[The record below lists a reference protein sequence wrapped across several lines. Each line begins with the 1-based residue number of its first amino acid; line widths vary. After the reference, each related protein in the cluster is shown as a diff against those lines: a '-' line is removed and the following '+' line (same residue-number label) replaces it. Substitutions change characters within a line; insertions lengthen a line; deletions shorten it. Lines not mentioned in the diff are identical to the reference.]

1 MAVVEQLHGLSA
13 PIHEATEI
21 ADFLAPHGIQY
32 EHWDIPEHIQ
42 QLSIKPSLSA
52 EDQENVLEAFRD
64 KLDVL
69 AKRDGYVASDMIC
82 LIPDMEGREGA
93 LGKFDLEHYHDDDEV
108 RFIVD
113 GEGVFGF
120 ESQDLRKFLIRVEAG
135 DYIVIPAKSYHWFY
149 MNSGT
154 GIKALR
160 IFKDKTGW
168 TPVYKDAPTK

>member
-1 MAVVEQLHGLSA
+1 MAVVEPLQGLSA
-13 PIHEATEI
+13 PIKEPTKI
-21 ADFLAPHGIQY
+21 TNFLAPHGIQY
-32 EHWDIPEHIQ
+32 EHWEIPEHIQ
-42 QLSIKPSLSA
+42 ELSVKPSLSP
-52 EDQENVLEAFRD
+52 EDQQTVLDAFRD

-69 AKRDGYVASDMIC
+69 AQRDGYVASDMIC
-82 LIPDMEGREGA
+82 LSPQMEGLEGA

-113 GEGVFGF
+113 GEGIFGF
-120 ESQDLRKFLIRVEAG
+120 ESEDLRKFLIRVEAG

-168 TPVYKDAPTK
+168 TPVYKEAASK